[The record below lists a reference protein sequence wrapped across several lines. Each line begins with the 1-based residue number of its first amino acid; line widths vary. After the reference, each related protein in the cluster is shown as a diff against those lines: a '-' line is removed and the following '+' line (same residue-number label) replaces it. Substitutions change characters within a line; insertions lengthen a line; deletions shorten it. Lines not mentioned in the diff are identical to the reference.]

1 MLLEAYKAGGIKDS
15 INDED
20 IRIFM
25 KICDKDGDGKLSY
38 KEYEK
43 FIIRAMNP
51 THKKNE

>member
-1 MLLEAYKAGGIKDS
+1 
-15 INDED
+15 
-20 IRIFM
+20 M

-51 THKKNE
+51 THKKKWIKLIKFYKLKN